1 MPAVNST
8 SRSTSK
14 RKLAHS
20 SPVPA
25 SLKSS
30 PSPDPVPRKKNK
42 LLPPVSITSRQTR
55 TSHGRPTLHHKVS
68 YGELSAEEVESVVAH
83 SDVDDAELSTA
94 SLHRRGHVLFVD
106 DEASEASQHS
116 DDPSTD
122 DEAAGSDC
130 DSIVRSSSSI
140 EVICV
145 STPAPSDDESA
156 GDNVIEV
163 ADSLGACDKTK
174 HSRSRPLW
182 SKTKTV
188 KGAYVDRLLTSGNGD
203 DVATDDDVKADPT
216 VSSRGTRSKEPV
228 SDVYLEDLCQTP
240 KTNSRVKGKTPVKPA
255 AGRRSS
261 CGNKKEA
268 SSSSTRLEPEL
279 IVDPVTAGLTKTMSL
294 STLNSKKPLTPMKA
308 VPCSDMTELGV
319 TAVKKRTT
327 RASVPTSSVPPP
339 IKRDLPKSTGK
350 HKAPVVVSATSTKQK
365 SSRKGPTKSSTSAAE
380 KTAEPLFFPSDSD
393 TKASE
398 PPPDRHTQ
406 LSSDL
411 ATLLGSSLRHI
422 IDVTEP
428 KDPALRVMQPALM
441 EDHLVTLRVYPDSL
455 PPLGAYCP
463 VVAAGS
469 TPDTFDT
476 PRFFAFTDV
485 VKLFRVQSLTS
496 LVEAFKFESYGAFV
510 NLARVPHTIVS
521 VEKRSVH
528 YAGSN
533 AVCMTA
539 GLVTECML
547 FEPASPGMYGAGKQV
562 RWLRIMP
569 FHQMF
574 RCESTA
580 WTLAF
585 GLPGFVETT
594 CINNRGLSF
603 PTRVEDPS
611 GHGNNNS
618 KYTSGQSSPSK
629 DHWGSPTKAAS
640 TLNVG
645 PGAGYP
651 SSLGFMDDIPIYDGR
666 ASAGSHFLFQPSDF
680 AVLKSLPRF
689 TASRDLD
696 AFTMVLVGY
705 SLSVWETF
713 NKEHRLTPNVL
724 FVIILGSAPKKEKL
738 EALGFLE

>member
-14 RKLAHS
+14 CKLAHS

-55 TSHGRPTLHHKVS
+55 TSHGHPTLHCKVS

-83 SDVDDAELSTA
+83 LDVDDAELSTA
-94 SLHRRGHVLFVD
+94 SLCRRGHVLFVD

-116 DDPSTD
+116 DDPSAD

-140 EVICV
+140 EVIRV

-156 GDNVIEV
+156 GDDVIEV
-163 ADSLGACDKTK
+163 ANSLVG
-174 HSRSRPLW
+174 P
-182 SKTKTV
+182 
-188 KGAYVDRLLTSGNGD
+188 RLRR
-203 DVATDDDVKADPT
+203 
-216 VSSRGTRSKEPV
+216 RGTRSKEPV

-261 CGNKKEA
+261 RGNKKEA

-294 STLNSKKPLTPMKA
+294 STSNSKKPLTPTKA
-308 VPCSDMTELGV
+308 VPCSDTTELGV

-339 IKRDLPKSTGK
+339 VKRDLPKSTGK

-365 SSRKGPTKSSTSAAE
+365 SSRKGLTKSSTSTAE

-398 PPPDRHTQ
+398 PPSDRHTQ

-411 ATLLGSSLRHI
+411 ATLLGDDVRESSPEDDANAPVLCLPDPVGSSLRHI

-441 EDHLVTLRVYPDSL
+441 EDHLITLGVYPDSL

-463 VVAAGS
+463 VIAAGS

-485 VKLFRVQSLTS
+485 VKLFRVQSLMS
-496 LVEAFKFESYGAFV
+496 LVEVFKFESYSAFV
-510 NLARVPHTIVS
+510 NLAS
-521 VEKRSVH
+521 
-528 YAGSN
+528 
-533 AVCMTA
+533 
-539 GLVTECML
+539 
-547 FEPASPGMYGAGKQV
+547 
-562 RWLRIMP
+562 
-569 FHQMF
+569 
-574 RCESTA
+574 

-585 GLPGFVETT
+585 GLPSFMETT

-611 GHGNNNS
+611 GRGNNNS

-629 DHWGSPTKAAS
+629 GHWGSPTKVAS
-640 TLNVG
+640 TSNVG

-666 ASAGSHFLFQPSDF
+666 ASAGSHFLFRPSDF

-689 TASRDLD
+689 TVSCDLD
-696 AFTMVLVGY
+696 AFMMVSVGY

-713 NKEHRLTPNVL
+713 NKERRLTPNVL
-724 FVIILGSAPKKEKL
+724 FVIVLGSAPKKEKL

>member
-1 MPAVNST
+1 M
-8 SRSTSK
+8 
-14 RKLAHS
+14 
-20 SPVPA
+20 
-25 SLKSS
+25 
-30 PSPDPVPRKKNK
+30 
-42 LLPPVSITSRQTR
+42 
-55 TSHGRPTLHHKVS
+55 
-68 YGELSAEEVESVVAH
+68 
-83 SDVDDAELSTA
+83 
-94 SLHRRGHVLFVD
+94 D

-116 DDPSTD
+116 DDPSAD

-130 DSIVRSSSSI
+130 DSIIRSSSSI
-140 EVICV
+140 EVIRV

-156 GDNVIEV
+156 GDDVIEV
-163 ADSLGACDKTK
+163 ADSLGARDKTK
-174 HSRSRPLW
+174 HSRSHPLR

-216 VSSRGTRSKEPV
+216 VSSCGTRSKEPV

-240 KTNSRVKGKTPVKPA
+240 KANSRVKGKTPVKPA
-255 AGRRSS
+255 AGRRSLR
-261 CGNKKEA
+261 GNKKEA
-268 SSSSTRLEPEL
+268 SSSSTHLEPEL

-294 STLNSKKPLTPMKA
+294 LTSNSKKPLTPMKA
-308 VPCSDMTELGV
+308 VPCSDTTELGV

-339 IKRDLPKSTGK
+339 IKHDLPKSTGK

-365 SSRKGPTKSSTSAAE
+365 SSRKGPTKSSTSTAK

-398 PPPDRHTQ
+398 PPLDRHTP

-411 ATLLGSSLRHI
+411 ATLLGDDVRESSPEDDANAPVLHLPDPVGSSLRHI

-441 EDHLVTLRVYPDSL
+441 EDHLVMLGVYPDSL

-469 TPDTFDT
+469 TPNTFDT

-485 VKLFRVQSLTS
+485 VKLFHVQSLTS
-496 LVEAFKFESYGAFV
+496 LVEAFKFESYSTFV
-510 NLARVPHTIVS
+510 NLAHVPHTIVS

-547 FEPASPGMYGAGKQV
+547 FEPASPGMYGAGKRV

-574 RCESTA
+574 HHELTA

-585 GLPGFVETT
+585 GLPSFVETT
-594 CINNRGLSF
+594 CINNQGLSF
-603 PTRVEDPS
+603 PMRVEDPS
-611 GHGNNNS
+611 GCGNNNS
-618 KYTSGQSSPSK
+618 KYALGQSSPSK
-629 DHWGSPTKAAS
+629 GHWGSPTKAAS
-640 TLNVG
+640 TSNVG

-651 SSLGFMDDIPIYDGR
+651 SSLSFMDDIPIYDGQ
-666 ASAGSHFLFQPSDF
+666 ASAGSHFLFRPNDF

-689 TASRDLD
+689 TVSRDLD
-696 AFTMVLVGY
+696 AFTMVSVGY

-713 NKEHRLTPNVL
+713 NKERRLTPNVL
-724 FVIILGSAPKKEKL
+724 FVIVLGSAPKKEKL
-738 EALGFLE
+738 EVLSFLE